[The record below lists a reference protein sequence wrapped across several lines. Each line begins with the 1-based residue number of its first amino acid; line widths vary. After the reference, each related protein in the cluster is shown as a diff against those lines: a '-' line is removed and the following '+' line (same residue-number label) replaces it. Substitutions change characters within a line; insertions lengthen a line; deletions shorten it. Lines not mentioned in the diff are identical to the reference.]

1 MSRRLRPIELARSL
15 GVHKSSVSRAIAAG
29 RLTLGDDGRLDE
41 LQALQQWA
49 NTRHGGRP
57 DVAERLAL
65 ARAAARQTADAA
77 AVAADQDDDLPAAD
91 AAAAATEAE
100 PGSLQAYRIDRM
112 SADNARLLLAL
123 DLSTHRRYVASR
135 ALAEAHGLGATLRA
149 QCERLVDQVA
159 AQLAARVDPDERRA
173 ILQAEIRRLSRAVRG
188 SFPGALR
195 RLRDAGQA
203 KVGA

>member
-1 MSRRLRPIELARSL
+1 MSRRLKPIELARSL

-29 RLTLGDDGRLDE
+29 RLTLGEDGRLDE

-65 ARAAARQTADAA
+65 ARAAARPA
-77 AVAADQDDDLPAAD
+77 AVAAAAADQEDGLPAAD
-91 AAAAATEAE
+91 DAAAALEAE

-112 SADNARLLLAL
+112 TADNARLLLAL

-135 ALAEAHGLGATLRA
+135 ALSEAHGLGATLRA

-159 AQLAARVDPDERRA
+159 AQLAARSDPAARRN
-173 ILQAEIRRLSRAVRG
+173 ILQAEVRRLSRTVRG
-188 SFPGALR
+188 SFPAALR
-195 RLRDAGQA
+195 RLRDAGEGKGQA
-203 KVGA
+203 